1 MAKRSRNAERV
12 FQAVAPIVQEEG
24 LELIDVAFVK
34 EGKYMFLRVFVDKRG
49 GVTID
54 DCQRV
59 SERLDPI
66 IDDKLEIHSHD
77 FFEVSSPGLDR
88 PLKTHADFVRY
99 AGEWA
104 EVRLYRAQD
113 GQKQFEG
120 VLSSGAE
127 DEVVLCTEDDQ
138 ELRFALDDVALVKR
152 LVRF

>member
-1 MAKRSRNAERV
+1 MIAS
-12 FQAVAPIVQEEG
+12 
-24 LELIDVAFVK
+24 ELASDSIRLSTTSWRFT
-34 EGKYMFLRVFVDKRG
+34 L
-49 GVTID
+49 TI
-54 DCQRV
+54 
-59 SERLDPI
+59 
-66 IDDKLEIHSHD
+66 
-77 FFEVSSPGLDR
+77 FEVSSPGLDR

-127 DEVVLCTEDDQ
+127 EEVVLCTEDDQ